1 MIGDIDPSAD
11 VADALMRKAGGHG
24 RLLWHKS
31 KRWASATFEGSHD
44 EIAFEFLGTEA
55 TASGEQLLAGLF
67 DAEFTLRGRI
77 VADAKIGY
85 HTRLQRPQPRMV
97 VVLELLLLKD

>member
-1 MIGDIDPSAD
+1 MVGEVEPKAD
-11 VADALMRKAGGHG
+11 VADALMRMAGGHG

-31 KRWASATFEGSHD
+31 KRWASATFEGSRD
-44 EIAFEFLGTEA
+44 EIAFEFLGAEA
-55 TASGEQLLAGLF
+55 TAAGEHLLSGLF

-77 VADAKIGY
+77 LAHAKIGY

-97 VVLELLLLKD
+97 VVLELLILKD